1 VYKIKKV
8 NYATSYNWYLNVGNH
23 ASITHLNAPGVNDTA
38 VVVTFLNGFNKDTLS
53 IKSITACNA
62 SSAKYVILNA
72 KIVPTTI
79 ASMSGNPTPCI
90 GETIAYNAVASLPT
104 NTQTAIRIFHWTK
117 PNYTSIL
124 SANVDSSV
132 INLKYNT
139 GFSGGSISVK
149 GESGC
154 GVIGAEK
161 SLTLKYLT
169 PTPTSIISSTG
180 VYNACVGVSVNYTAV
195 VPAPTASQRIAN
207 VYRWTKPNYSTVL
220 IATTDSSSIT
230 LQFNAGYI
238 GGNIGVKGQTACGI
252 TGAAKTQLL
261 KQVSCI
267 AGTKLNPI
275 FSKENTNGLNVSIS
289 PNPTTTAFNLKIVG
303 SDVNKN
309 TVVKIRDIEGRLLNT
324 ISTMSKQNISFG
336 NDLLPGVYMLEVS
349 NGINQKTIRAV
360 KY

>member
-1 VYKIKKV
+1 M
-8 NYATSYNWYLNVGNH
+8 
-23 ASITHLNAPGVNDTA
+23 
-38 VVVTFLNGFNKDTLS
+38 VTFLNGFYKDTLS
-53 IKSITACNA
+53 VKSITACNV

-79 ASMSGNPTPCI
+79 ASISGNQTPCI

-104 NTQTAIRIFHWTK
+104 ITQTAIRIFHWTK

-124 SANVDSSV
+124 SANADSSV

-139 GFSGGSISVK
+139 GFTGGSISVK
-149 GESGC
+149 GESAC
-154 GVIGAEK
+154 GVIGAAK
-161 SLTLKYLT
+161 TLTLQYLT

-220 IATTDSSSIT
+220 NATTDSSSIT
-230 LQFNAGYI
+230 LQFNAGYV

-252 TGAAKTQLL
+252 TGAAKTQALTHIA
-261 KQVSCI
+261 CI

-275 FSKENTNGLNVSIS
+275 FSNENTNGFNVIIS
-289 PNPTTTAFNLKIVG
+289 PNPTTTAFNLKIIG
-303 SDVNKN
+303 SDINRK
-309 TVVKIRDIEGRLLNT
+309 TEIKIRDVEGRLLNT
-324 ISTMSKQNISFG
+324 IFTMTKQNVSFG